1 MRRSTRGRRLDR
13 LGAAVRALVLSA
25 GYGTRLGRLTAE
37 TPKPLLDIEGRPLL
51 ALILANLGRQDVRD
65 VAVNVHFRGE
75 QIVAA
80 VGDGRDLRVRV
91 RYVREPDLLGTLGA
105 AKNIESFLTEQGPF
119 LLHYGDVVTDQDFT

>member
-1 MRRSTRGRRLDR
+1 
-13 LGAAVRALVLSA
+13 
-25 GYGTRLGRLTAE
+25 
-37 TPKPLLDIEGRPLL
+37 GRPLL

-119 LLHYGDVVTDQDFT
+119 LLHYGDVVTDQDFTPLRRAQAESGALATILVHERAGSNSVAVLEPGGGVRRFVERPDA